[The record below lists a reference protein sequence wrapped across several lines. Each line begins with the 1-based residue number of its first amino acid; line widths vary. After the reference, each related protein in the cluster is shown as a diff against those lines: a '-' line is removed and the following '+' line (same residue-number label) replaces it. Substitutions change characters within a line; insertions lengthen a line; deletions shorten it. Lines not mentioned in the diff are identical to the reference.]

1 MLLEGTKCQQGRRLV
16 EILGLLLVGATL
28 VLTLFIL
35 LVVLLVV
42 LFVASHSCGCF
53 LFFTFSY
60 VVLM

>member
-1 MLLEGTKCQQGRRLV
+1 MLLERAERQQRRRLV
-16 EILGLLLVGATL
+16 HILGLLLVGATL

-42 LFVASHSCGCF
+42 LFVASHSSRSF
-53 LFFTFSY
+53 LFLLSY